1 MTKQEV
7 IIRLAK
13 EEDAMRLIAN
23 QYEENGGKIL
33 HQLEEKRRAE
43 KDAIIGKMDR
53 TKTEMAAL
61 YAEAKGLADRT
72 RRKIQ
77 ECPLSSLEHQWTKD
91 SEALQARIDQGKLG
105 SGIR

>member
-1 MTKQEV
+1 V

-23 QYEENGGKIL
+23 QYEENGAKIL
-33 HQLEEKRRAE
+33 YQLEQKRKEE

-53 TKTEMAAL
+53 TKTETAAL
-61 YAEAKGLADRT
+61 YAEAKVLADRT

-77 ECPLSSLEHQWTKD
+77 ECPLSSFEHQWTKD
-91 SEALQARIDQGKLG
+91 SEALQTRIDQGRLG